1 MKALT
6 FPLEHCEDMKT
17 EKEKKLFRQNIGQGY
32 ILLSA
37 GSIIIAI
44 NIYPDWFV

>member
-17 EKEKKLFRQNIGQGY
+17 EKRKETLDKTLA
-32 ILLSA
+32 SA
-37 GSIIIAI
+37 IIECL
-44 NIYPDWFV
+44 IYHNC